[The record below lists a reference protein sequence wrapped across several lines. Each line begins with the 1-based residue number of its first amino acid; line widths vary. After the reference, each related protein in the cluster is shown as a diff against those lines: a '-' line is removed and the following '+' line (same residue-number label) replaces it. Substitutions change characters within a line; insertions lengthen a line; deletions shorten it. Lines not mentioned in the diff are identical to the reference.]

1 MYYKYHGI
9 NIYYEKYGN
18 SKKTILILPGWG
30 NTRNTF
36 YDIINFFKNYY
47 TLYIVDYPG
56 FGNSPILNKDLTI
69 YDYAKII
76 YSFINEKNIN
86 NISII
91 SHSFGGRIASILI
104 GKHHL
109 NIDKLILIDVAG
121 IKRFNVK
128 HIIKIYIYK
137 LLKSLSCILPIKYKF
152 KTRKKLFNIFSS
164 KDYLLLPPI
173 MYRTF
178 KNIINENLFKYY
190 KKIKIDTLIIW
201 GKKDKDT
208 PIKDA
213 SLLKRRIKKSKLV
226 IWNDAGHFSYL
237 EKSQEIIY
245 LINDFIKKDD

>member
-121 IKRFNVK
+121 VVVVSPSNCKS
-128 HIIKIYIYK
+128 H
-137 LLKSLSCILPIKYKF
+137 LL
-152 KTRKKLFNIFSS
+152 N
-164 KDYLLLPPI
+164 LLPVGGT
-173 MYRTF
+173 Y
-178 KNIINENLFKYY
+178 LFVASNRFRP
-190 KKIKIDTLIIW
+190 
-201 GKKDKDT
+201 T
-208 PIKDA
+208 PY
-213 SLLKRRIKKSKLV
+213 S
-226 IWNDAGHFSYL
+226 
-237 EKSQEIIY
+237 
-245 LINDFIKKDD
+245 